1 MILVCVGDGKSQ
13 HALKQPFIFSMFKK
27 IDPTDSHWQFQLPPK
42 TQTWMDQRAKSNKN
56 TK

>member
-1 MILVCVGDGKSQ
+1 MILVCVGDIKSQ

-27 IDPTDSHWQFQLPPK
+27 IDPTNSHWQFQLPPK
-42 TQTWMDQRAKSNKN
+42 IETWMDQRPKSNEN